1 MHTIPGSS
9 RFGNVKFS
17 REVFNKPLAEKWQ
30 KAIISKNIST
40 IKSALALGA
49 RPDDLNALVTVSD
62 WRGAE
67 ATVSLVEIVLQ
78 DNILASYEED
88 YKLADKLLQEG
99 ASLPAPSKMSQDFKQ
114 TQEFFLYLVH
124 NHQDLY
130 IHLLR
135 TPEIIRQQTEYG
147 ETLLHT
153 AASITR
159 DMEDS
164 RARLIYHLLFRAPGL
179 DFTIKDNNANTPLHT
194 VALCSS
200 ELSVYD
206 FVFPY
211 YLKEAKKANFDFS
224 TLGHNGQAI
233 IHIAASTVHSHPS
246 FGKRSKIR
254 KLLEIVPNIDLNVL
268 SSSGS
273 TALAYAINWMHL
285 EEAEILLVAG
295 ANPRIYGNL
304 ERSPLAMIDK
314 HLQDI
319 SEIIAEDEESKN
331 LESLSL
337 EKQFNRLLQKV
348 ITVINQRGMDAYD
361 ILRQH
366 NIAGITFSDSVAN
379 KQDKGC
385 NREKNK
391 VSAGLDI
398 SPTQK
403 QAFDNLKYLA
413 TLFEI
418 KEQVYSAEKI
428 ELAKTSAKQLHQLKD
443 KILTIIQ

>member
-1 MHTIPGSS
+1 
-9 RFGNVKFS
+9 
-17 REVFNKPLAEKWQ
+17 
-30 KAIISKNIST
+30 
-40 IKSALALGA
+40 
-49 RPDDLNALVTVSD
+49 
-62 WRGAE
+62 
-67 ATVSLVEIVLQ
+67 
-78 DNILASYEED
+78 
-88 YKLADKLLQEG
+88 
-99 ASLPAPSKMSQDFKQ
+99 
-114 TQEFFLYLVH
+114 
-124 NHQDLY
+124 
-130 IHLLR
+130 
-135 TPEIIRQQTEYG
+135 
-147 ETLLHT
+147 
-153 AASITR
+153 
-159 DMEDS
+159 
-164 RARLIYHLLFRAPGL
+164 
-179 DFTIKDNNANTPLHT
+179 IKDNNANTPLHT

-211 YLKEAKKANFDFS
+211 YLKEAKAANFNFS
-224 TLGHNGQAI
+224 TLGQNGQAI
-233 IHIAASTVHSHPS
+233 IHMAASTVHSHPS

-254 KLLEIVPNIDLNVL
+254 KLLEIVPNIDLDVL

-285 EEAEILLVAG
+285 EEAEILLTAG

-348 ITVINQRGMDAYD
+348 ITAINQRGMDAYD

-366 NIAGITFSDSVAN
+366 NIAGITFSDNATN
-379 KQDKGC
+379 DQDKIC
-385 NREKNK
+385 SREKST

-398 SPTQK
+398 SPAQK

-418 KEQVYSAEKI
+418 KEQVYNAEKI
-428 ELAKTSAKQLHQLKD
+428 ELAKTSAKQLYQLKD
-443 KILTIIQ
+443 KILTISRTLKKNPQGSTSQEATLRIKQNNNPTPIIVTNPSSVNPRIIKEIGIDQDIFINTCFIGQKRLETLENLGAKERQQLISKLFNLDYFVNLIEKAKDTRKEFISQKENYELIRKAAEAKKELPEIK